1 MRAAL
6 LYGKEDLRIQ
16 DLPVPEIG
24 AEEVLLQVKAA
35 AICGTDIRMYRNGAK
50 GVGPQSPLVLGH
62 ELSGMVA
69 RVGRGVHGVQGP
81 AEGDRVAVAPNMGCG
96 TCNACVSG
104 NTHFCE
110 NGYRAFGINLPGG
123 FAEFVL
129 IPAEAVRQGNL
140 CALSPEVSFA
150 AAALAEP
157 LSCVFNAF
165 QRCAIRPGDRVLII
179 GAGPIGLMHAKLA
192 RMGGA
197 GRIFLNDLSAER
209 LEDCRRLEPGLVTI
223 PGADPAAQ
231 VLSLTAGKG
240 LDVVITACPAPEAQ
254 VTALKVAAVN
264 GRVVFFGGLPA
275 DRAVVPLD
283 TNLIHYRQ
291 LMVTGT
297 ARSSLSQFRQVLQ
310 LIAGGLVRVD
320 ELVSARWP
328 LERIGEAFQ
337 TVMRASGLKHV
348 VSFEGK

>member
-6 LYGKEDLRIQ
+6 LFGKEDLRVQ
-16 DLPVPEIG
+16 EVPAPEVG
-24 AEEVLLQVKAA
+24 PEEVLLAVQAA
-35 AICGTDIRMYRNGAK
+35 AVCGTDIRMFRNGAK

-62 ELSGMVA
+62 ELSGTVE
-69 RVGRGVHGVQGP
+69 RVGRSVVGIK
-81 AEGDRVAVAPNMGCG
+81 EGQRVAVAPNMGCG
-96 TCNACVSG
+96 TCDACVSG

-110 NGYRAFGINLPGG
+110 SGYRAFGINLPGG
-123 FAEFVL
+123 FAEFVRV
-129 IPAEAVRQGNL
+129 PAEAVHQGNL
-140 CALSPEVSFA
+140 CPISTEVSFA

-165 QRCAIRPGDRVLII
+165 QRCAIRPGDQVLII

-197 GRIFLNDLSAER
+197 ARVILNDLSAER
-209 LEDCRRLEPGLVTI
+209 LEECRRLEPGLVTI
-223 PGADPAAQ
+223 PGPDPAAQ
-231 VLSLTAGKG
+231 LMDLTAGKG

-264 GRVVFFGGLPA
+264 ARVVFFGGLPA
-275 DRAVVPLD
+275 DRSVVGLD

-291 LMVTGT
+291 LVVTGT
-297 ARSSLSQFRQVLQ
+297 ARQSLSQFRQVLR
-310 LIAGGLVRVD
+310 LIADGLVRVD

-328 LERIGEAFQ
+328 LERIGAAFQ
-337 TVMRASGLKHV
+337 AVMRASGLKHV
-348 VSFEGK
+348 VSFERR

>member
-6 LYGKEDLRIQ
+6 LFGKEDLRVQ
-16 DLPVPEIG
+16 EVPTPQVG
-24 AEEVLLQVKAA
+24 PEEVLLAVQAA
-35 AICGTDIRMYRNGAK
+35 ALCGTDIRMFRGGAK
-50 GVGPQSPLVLGH
+50 GVGPTTPLILGH
-62 ELSGMVA
+62 ELAGTVA
-69 RVGRGVHGVQGP
+69 RAGRSVSGFQ
-81 AEGDRVAVAPNMGCG
+81 EGQRVAVAPNMGCG
-96 TCNACVSG
+96 TCDACVSG

-110 NGYRAFGINLPGG
+110 KGYRAFGINLPGG

-129 IPAEAVRQGNL
+129 VPAEAVRQGNL
-140 CALSPEVSFA
+140 CPIPAEVSFA

-165 QRCAIRPGDRVLII
+165 QRCAIRPGDQVLII

-197 GRIFLNDLSAER
+197 SRIILNDLSAER
-209 LEDCRRLEPGLVTI
+209 LEECRRLEPGLVTI
-223 PGADPAAQ
+223 PGGDPAAEL
-231 VLSLTAGKG
+231 LSLTSGKG
-240 LDVVITACPAPEAQ
+240 LEVVITACPAPEAQ

-275 DRAVVPLD
+275 ERSVVGLD

-291 LMVTGT
+291 LVVTGT
-297 ARSSLSQFRQVLQ
+297 ARQSLSQFRQVLR
-310 LIAGGLVRVD
+310 LIADGLVRVD

-337 TVMRASGLKHV
+337 TVLRASGLKHV
-348 VSFEGK
+348 VSFEGR